1 MRVCHLTSVHTRY
14 DTRIFLKE
22 CSSLAKNGY
31 EVSLIVAD
39 DLGCEIKDGIKII
52 DVGKNNSGRLS
63 RFIKTTRKVY
73 RKAVSLDADI
83 YHFHDPELIFFAY
96 LLKLK
101 AKKVIYDA
109 HEDLPRQLLSKPY
122 LGKFSKTILSFL
134 IEKIENFFASRFTAI
149 ITATPFIK
157 CRFLKLNNYTIDINN
172 FPLMGELFDS
182 SSGVVKKNQVC
193 YVGGIS
199 EIRGIESLINACD
212 KINGT
217 LVLAGQFQNEFLE
230 QRVKSLAGWKNVD
243 YRGFINRDEVKL
255 VLSESKAGIV
265 TFLSEPNHINSQ
277 PNKMFEYMSA
287 QLPVICSNFK
297 TWKSIIE
304 VHECGFCIDPEKDIT
319 IANKINFLFENDNV
333 VSNYGKNGREAV
345 LNKFNW
351 SIEENKLLNLYR
363 NL

>member
-1 MRVCHLTSVHTRY
+1 MKVCHLTSAHPRY
-14 DTRIFLKE
+14 DTRIFIKE
-22 CSSLAKNGY
+22 CSSLATNGH

-39 DLGCEIKDGIKII
+39 DLGDELKGGVKIL

-63 RFIKTTRKVY
+63 RFTKTTRNVY
-73 RKAVSLDADI
+73 RKAIGIDADV
-83 YHFHDPELIFFAY
+83 YHFHDPELMFFAY

-101 AKKVIYDA
+101 GKKVIYDV

-122 LGKFSKTILSFL
+122 LGKVSKKILSFL
-134 IEKIENFFASRFTAI
+134 IEKIENFFASRFTVI
-149 ITATPFIK
+149 ITATPFIRD
-157 CRFLKLNNYTIDINN
+157 RFLKLNNHTIDINN
-172 FPLMGELFDS
+172 FPLLGELFDS
-182 SSGVVKKNQVC
+182 SSAGVKKNQVC

-217 LVLAGQFQNEFLE
+217 LVLAGKFQNESLE
-230 QRVKSLAGWKNVD
+230 QRVKSLEGWKNVD
-243 YRGFINRDEVKL
+243 YRGFINRDEAKL

-265 TFLSEPNHINSQ
+265 TFLAEPNHINSQ

-287 QLPVICSNFK
+287 QLPVICSDFK
-297 TWKSIIE
+297 LWKSIIE
-304 VHECGFCIDPEKDIT
+304 AHDCGFCIDPEKDIT
-319 IANKINFLFENDNV
+319 IADKINFLFENDNV